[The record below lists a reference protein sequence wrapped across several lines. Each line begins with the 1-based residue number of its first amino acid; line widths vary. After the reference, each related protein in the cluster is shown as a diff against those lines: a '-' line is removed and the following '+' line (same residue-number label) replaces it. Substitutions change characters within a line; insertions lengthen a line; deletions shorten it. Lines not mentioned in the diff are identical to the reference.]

1 MINAQHI
8 YTSMVYN
15 IGSLWRCLYW
25 NHSLNYN
32 ILVIYNW
39 TVVCGLICWEKLW
52 SQQLFIFQLKRSV
65 NLYEKKKIG
74 KCIKHEPRSWCK
86 LSVTLAVFSYGK
98 DCIIRD
104 LTIFSEHRLFQFY
117 KPLPK
122 THKVGHEAASL
133 AHLTKIPKKL
143 YL

>member
-15 IGSLWRCLYW
+15 IGSLWLLLYW

-39 TVVCGLICWEKLW
+39 TVVCGLICWEKQW

-65 NLYEKKKIG
+65 NLYEKKIG
-74 KCIKHEPRSWCK
+74 KCIKHEPRSWCE
-86 LSVTLAVFSYGK
+86 LSVTLAV
-98 DCIIRD
+98 
-104 LTIFSEHRLFQFY
+104 IFIWKRLHKLGILRFFQNIVCSNFISLY
-117 KPLPK
+117 QKHTKLVMKPPVWL
-122 THKVGHEAASL
+122 
-133 AHLTKIPKKL
+133 I
-143 YL
+143 